1 MATHTNTTPD
11 ELKLEIMTVRV
22 PEGTLGRIDALLLG
36 GELRSAFIRKAVETE
51 LKRRMRLNARRRY
64 PQVA

>member
-1 MATHTNTTPD
+1 MTTNTNTSD

-22 PEGTLGRIDALLLG
+22 PEGTLTRIDGALLG

-51 LKRRMRLNARRRY
+51 LKRRHRLNQRRRY
-64 PQVA
+64 PEVA